1 MSEPGPMDCD
11 ELVELI
17 TDFIEG
23 HLPPEEHARLEY
35 HLAQCEPCNAYLE
48 QMRLTIRTL
57 GRLENESLPVKAR
70 GRLLAAFRD
79 WKSGQSG

>member
-23 HLPPEEHARLEY
+23 QMPPEEHARLEY

-57 GRLENESLPVKAR
+57 GRLENESIHAKAR

-79 WKSGQSG
+79 WKNGQIG

>member
-23 HLPPEEHARLEY
+23 RLPPEEHARLEY
-35 HLAQCEPCNAYLE
+35 HLAQCEDCNAYLE

-57 GRLENESLPVKAR
+57 GRLENESIPVKAR
-70 GRLLAAFRD
+70 VRLLAAFRD
-79 WKSGQSG
+79 WKSSQIG

>member
-35 HLAQCEPCNAYLE
+35 HLAQCEPCNATWN
-48 QMRLTIRTL
+48 RC
-57 GRLENESLPVKAR
+57 G
-70 GRLLAAFRD
+70 
-79 WKSGQSG
+79 